1 MIDPANITVFVTG
14 ATAGFGA
21 AIARLF
27 IRSGALVIATG
38 RRRDRLD
45 GLARE
50 LGSDRLH
57 TVEFDVRDEAAVKN
71 AVAALPA
78 RFGSITVLVNNAGL
92 ALGMEPAQAA
102 SMDDWETMID
112 TNIKGLVYV
121 TRAVLPGMVERK
133 RGHIISM
140 GSVAGTYPYPGGN
153 VYAGSK
159 AFVHQFS
166 LALRSDLLGHNIRVT
181 SVEPGMAETEFSEV
195 RFKGD
200 KEKAKGVYKGM
211 KPVSADDVAEIVR
224 YVATLPEHVNVNTIE
239 IMPVTQAFGGFAV
252 HRQD

>member
-1 MIDPANITVFVTG
+1 MIDPATLTVLVTG

-27 IRSGALVIATG
+27 VRSGALVVATG
-38 RRRDRLD
+38 RRRDRLE

-50 LGSDRLH
+50 LGERLH
-57 TVEFDVRDEAAVKN
+57 TVELDVRDEAAVKK
-71 AVAALPA
+71 ALAALPA

-133 RGHIISM
+133 RGHVISM

-153 VYAGSK
+153 VYAGTK

-166 LALRSDLLGHNIRVT
+166 LALRSDVLGHNIRVT

-200 KEKAKGVYKGM
+200 QEKAKGVYKGM
-211 KPVSADDVAEIVR
+211 KPVSAEDVAEIVR
-224 YVATLPEHVNVNTIE
+224 YIATLPEHVNVNTIE
-239 IMPVTQAFGGFAV
+239 IMPVTQAFGAFAV
-252 HRQD
+252 HRQG